1 MARIAQKARA
11 RYDRLKQM
19 ERDAGSVL
27 LSSATYERAAEEATD
42 GQFEFLCS
50 LISGE
55 YSLRAANKIARL
67 RRLGCFPFSK
77 SFEGFTWEGVEF
89 PVDFD
94 RDELLSCRFIERRE
108 NVVLYGSSGV
118 GKTHTAVALGL
129 AACSQGRRVAF
140 RETSQLVLELKAAH
154 EAGTLKQKL
163 DALARNELIIL
174 DEWGYLPC
182 DPDGAKLL
190 FRVISM
196 CYERRSLLFT
206 TNMDFS
212 RWAAMF
218 SDPDMAQSMLDRV
231 IHHGRLI
238 TYDRESYRVKNSL
251 MRADAA
257 AAG

>member
-1 MARIAQKARA
+1 MAQEGLEAQLEQTRVAVVVKRFGPFVKPERKEIPHVPAGELDERSE
-11 RYDRLKQM
+11 RVLGRLP
-19 ERDAGSVL
+19 R
-27 LSSATYERAAEEATD
+27 
-42 GQFEFLCS
+42 C
-50 LISGE
+50 
-55 YSLRAANKIARL
+55 
-67 RRLGCFPFSK
+67 
-77 SFEGFTWEGVEF
+77 
-89 PVDFD
+89 
-94 RDELLSCRFIERRE
+94 RRE
-108 NVVLYGSSGV
+108 VNVARGA
-118 GKTHTAVALGL
+118 AVALGL

-154 EAGTLKQKL
+154 EAGALKQKL
-163 DALARNELIIL
+163 DMLARNELIIL

-206 TNMDFS
+206 TNIDFL

-218 SDPDMAQSMLDRV
+218 SDPDMAQSMLDRA